1 MDHQDGNITGLY
13 IAEEETPGVLPA
25 TPVWHEREPNSY
37 ADFGGNFAT
46 TTRQPITHD
55 RQHGRGE
62 VSDNNPTCG
71 WNEDLTPTNM
81 VGLMQGFLLADAR
94 EKPST
99 SPLNEVGVAITS
111 VDADSYNAASGLD
124 VFMPGH
130 IVLAQGFGEDGNN
143 GVNVVTAAVAGGL
156 TVASPLTAEA
166 DVPLTARLVAVGF
179 EFAAGDLSMTVED
192 DRVVLT
198 SAAVDMQTLG
208 LTLGEYLFVGAD
220 DASTRFAGLTGNNAP
235 FYGRVAEVTATEIVF
250 DKTTGVQ
257 ATDAGAGKS
266 IQIFFGTVIRNED
279 DCLLI
284 KPRTYTQERQYG
296 CGPDAQADYVTR
308 ATPNQLTITVPTPG
322 ADAKVTVDLT
332 FIGGTSFDRTAAE
345 GVLAG
350 DRIPALNEPCFK
362 PGLDVY
368 QHKLAVVDPVT
379 LNPLPLVSYN
389 SELSLVINN
398 NASGFKAIETF
409 GNAGVSYGSFN
420 VSGSVTG
427 YWTSVDAARAI
438 RQGKEVTWHLILT
451 KARQAVIFD
460 MDSVGLGNGRA
471 TVAANEPVRLPLDT
485 AAGKGKFGYTLLTTF
500 MHHVPN
506 AGMAQKT
513 T

>member
-1 MDHQDGNITGLY
+1 MI
-13 IAEEETPGVLPA
+13 
-25 TPVWHEREPNSY
+25 
-37 ADFGGNFAT
+37 
-46 TTRQPITHD
+46 
-55 RQHGRGE
+55 
-62 VSDNNPTCG
+62 
-71 WNEDLTPTNM
+71 
-81 VGLMQGFLLADAR
+81 GLMQGFLLADAR

-99 SPLNEVGVAITS
+99 SPLNGVGVAITA
-111 VDADSYNAASGLD
+111 VDADSYNAAAGLG
-124 VFMPGH
+124 VFRPGH
-130 IVLAQGFGEDGNN
+130 IVLAQGFGAEGNN
-143 GVNVVTAAVAGGL
+143 GVNVVTASVAGGL
-156 TVASPLTAEA
+156 TVASPLEVEA
-166 DVPLTARLVAVGF
+166 GVPTTARLTAVGF
-179 EFAAGDLSMTVED
+179 EFAAGDLSIAVAD

-198 SAAVDMQTLG
+198 SAAVDMTTLD
-208 LTLGEYLFVGAD
+208 LTPGEYIFVGAD
-220 DASTRFAGLTGNNAP
+220 DATTRFAGLTGNNAP
-235 FYGRVAEVTATEIVF
+235 FYGRVSEVTETEIVL

-279 DCLLI
+279 DCALI
-284 KPRTYTQERQYG
+284 KPRTYHQERQYG
-296 CGPDAQADYVTR
+296 CGADAQADYITR
-308 ATPNQLTITVPTPG
+308 ASPNQLTITVPTPG

-332 FIGGTSFDRTAAE
+332 FIAGTSFDRTAAE
-345 GVLAG
+345 GLLAG

-398 NASGFKAIETF
+398 NAAGFKAIETF
-409 GNAGVSYGSFN
+409 GNAGVSYGEFA
-420 VSGSVTG
+420 VSGSVNA

-451 KARQAVIFD
+451 KARQAVVFD
-460 MDSVGLGNGRA
+460 MASVGLGNGRA
-471 TVAANEPVRLPLDT
+471 SVAANEPVRLPLDT

-500 MHHVPN
+500 LHHVPN
-506 AGMAQKT
+506 VGMAQKT